1 MIITLNDNW
10 IFFKGTAAAESASG
24 EKVTLPHTWNAIDGQ
39 DGGSDY
45 FRGECTYTRALP
57 ALTLKEDEEAYLC
70 FYGVSQTAEVF
81 ISGELVTRHE
91 GGYSRFY
98 ADVTR
103 FFRTASP
110 LSPASLCANGAPLP
124 PSQREVSAK
133 QTEGVTSFEAPLRGA
148 GIPSAACCGGM
159 TEGVIAGVPQFPMAP
174 PRETVSAEQT
184 EGVSPVPAQLTV
196 RVSNAVS
203 DRVYPQAA
211 DFTFFGG
218 IYRSVGLLIVRRSH
232 FDLTAMGGGVKI
244 TPKEQNGAWSVE
256 LVPYVA
262 GGEHAEISWR
272 ILDGKTPV
280 ASLEAPSGD
289 AVSLSIPDPVLWQ
302 GVDDPHLYT
311 LEAVLLSPEG
321 KPLDTFTA
329 RFGLRTFSVDPERGF
344 FLNGKS
350 YPLRGVSRHQDREN
364 MGYAVTRREH
374 EEDIALIRELGA
386 NSVRLAHYQH
396 DDYFYSLC
404 DEAGLVVWAEVPY
417 ITMELKEGHENILSQ
432 FRELITQNYNH
443 TCIVCWGLSNEITLK
458 GVTDGI
464 IKTHAAL
471 KAIKEE
477 LDQTRPS
484 TMAHISMLPPDSPF
498 VETADICA
506 WNLYFG
512 WYEGNVSQYKPWLD
526 AFHAA
531 HPRLPVGLS
540 EYGADALVAYQSPK
554 PAVGD
559 YSESYQE
566 YYHEKL
572 LEQIEKMPYLWCTYV
587 WNMFDFAADAREEA
601 GDPGKNH
608 KGLVTY
614 DRKTRKDAFYV
625 YKARWS
631 REPFVRLAGSRY
643 VFRHEATTSI
653 RVYTNLPKVALYVDQ
668 KLFAVQEGRYFFS
681 FEVPISGRHLIEAR
695 AEGCSDTIEIEHVEK
710 PYEGYRC
717 QVKQGAVNWLDG
729 CSEEGFV
736 VTDRIG
742 DILAVPE
749 GKDFLN
755 AFFAYVIEKRRKKGA
770 PVREAEEGLIEG
782 MADYTVER
790 VMNMVGDLLS
800 EREQIHIVR
809 ALNRVKKP

>member
-10 IFFKGTAAAESASG
+10 IFFKDTAAPTANKAQAPAQALAQAG

-103 FFRTASP
+103 FFRT
-110 LSPASLCANGAPLP
+110 
-124 PSQREVSAK
+124 
-133 QTEGVTSFEAPLRGA
+133 
-148 GIPSAACCGGM
+148 GGFM
-159 TEGVIAGVPQFPMAP
+159 E
-174 PRETVSAEQT
+174 
-184 EGVSPVPAQLTV
+184 LTV

-218 IYRSVGLLIVRRSH
+218 IYRSVELLILDRSH
-232 FDLTAMGGGVKI
+232 FDFTAMGGGVRI
-244 TPKEQNGAWSVE
+244 TPKEHEGAWNVE
-256 LVPYVA
+256 LTPFVT
-262 GGEHAEISWR
+262 HAEDLLISWR
-272 ILDGKTPV
+272 ILDGRSPAANQTQAPAASANSSAQTPV
-280 ASLEAPSGD
+280 ASAQAP
-289 AVSLSIPDPVLWQ
+289 AAQTVNIAIPDPILWQ

-311 LEAVLLSPEG
+311 LEADLLSPEG
-321 KPLDTFTA
+321 KILDTFSA

-364 MGYAVTRREH
+364 MGYAITRREH

-404 DEAGLVVWAEVPY
+404 DEAGLIVWAEVPY
-417 ITMELKEGHENILSQ
+417 ITMELPDGHENILSQ

-477 LDQTRPS
+477 LDPYRPS

-614 DRKTRKDAFYV
+614 DRKIKKDAFYV

-631 REPFVRLAGSRY
+631 REPFVHLAGSRY
-643 VFRHEATTSI
+643 VYRHEATTSI

-668 KLFAVQEGRYFFS
+668 KLFAEQEGRYLFS

-695 AEGCSDTIEIEHVEK
+695 AEGCSDTIAIEHVEK

-717 QVKQGAVNWLDG
+717 KVKQGAVNWLDG

-736 VTDRIG
+736 VTDRVG

-749 GKDFLN
+749 GR
-755 AFFAYVIEKRRKKGA
+755 AFIEQLLSYVIEKRRAKGA
-770 PVREAEEGLIEG
+770 PVRELSEELIEG
-782 MADYTVER
+782 MTDHSVER
-790 VMNMVGDLLS
+790 IFNMAGDLLS

>member
-1 MIITLNDNW
+1 MQAEKSKHIEKVYPMIITLNDNW
-10 IFFKGTAAAESASG
+10 TFFKDTAAPAANKAQSPAQVSAQTG

-45 FRGECTYTRALP
+45 FRGECTYTRPLP
-57 ALTLKEDEEAYLC
+57 ALTLKEDEEAHLC

-103 FFRTASP
+103 FFRM
-110 LSPASLCANGAPLP
+110 
-124 PSQREVSAK
+124 
-133 QTEGVTSFEAPLRGA
+133 
-148 GIPSAACCGGM
+148 GGSM
-159 TEGVIAGVPQFPMAP
+159 E
-174 PRETVSAEQT
+174 
-184 EGVSPVPAQLTV
+184 LTV

-218 IYRSVGLLIVRRSH
+218 IYRSVGLLILDRAH
-232 FDLTAMGGGVKI
+232 FDFTAMGGGVKI
-244 TPKEQNGAWSVE
+244 TPKEQNGAWNVE
-256 LVPYVA
+256 LVPYVV

-272 ILDGKTPV
+272 ILDGAKEIAGKESPAAQTV
-280 ASLEAPSGD
+280 NIA
-289 AVSLSIPDPVLWQ
+289 IPDPILWQ

-311 LEAVLLSPEG
+311 LEADLLSPEG
-321 KPLDTFTA
+321 KILDTFSA
-329 RFGLRTFSVDPERGF
+329 RFGLRTFSIDPERGF

-364 MGYAVTRREH
+364 MGYAITRREH

-417 ITMELKEGHENILSQ
+417 ITMELPDGHENILSQ

-464 IKTHAAL
+464 IQTHAAL
-471 KAIKEE
+471 KALKEE
-477 LDQTRPS
+477 LDPYRPS

-526 AFHAA
+526 AFHAS

-614 DRKTRKDAFYV
+614 DRKIKKDAFYV

-631 REPFVRLAGSRY
+631 REPFVHLAGSRY
-643 VFRHEATTSI
+643 VYRHEATTSI
-653 RVYTNLPKVALYVDQ
+653 RVYTNLPKVSLYVDQ
-668 KLFAVQEGRYFFS
+668 KLFAE
-681 FEVPISGRHLIEAR
+681 
-695 AEGCSDTIEIEHVEK
+695 
-710 PYEGYRC
+710 
-717 QVKQGAVNWLDG
+717 
-729 CSEEGFV
+729 
-736 VTDRIG
+736 
-742 DILAVPE
+742 
-749 GKDFLN
+749 
-755 AFFAYVIEKRRKKGA
+755 
-770 PVREAEEGLIEG
+770 
-782 MADYTVER
+782 
-790 VMNMVGDLLS
+790 
-800 EREQIHIVR
+800 
-809 ALNRVKKP
+809 

>member
-10 IFFKGTAAAESASG
+10 IFFKDTAAPTANKAQAPAQASAQAG

-45 FRGECTYTRALP
+45 FRGECTYARLLP

-103 FFRTASP
+103 FFRM
-110 LSPASLCANGAPLP
+110 
-124 PSQREVSAK
+124 
-133 QTEGVTSFEAPLRGA
+133 
-148 GIPSAACCGGM
+148 GGSM
-159 TEGVIAGVPQFPMAP
+159 E
-174 PRETVSAEQT
+174 
-184 EGVSPVPAQLTV
+184 LTV

-218 IYRSVGLLIVRRSH
+218 IYRNVELLIVNRSH

-244 TPKEQNGAWSVE
+244 IPKEQNGAWNVE
-256 LVPYVA
+256 LVPYVV
-262 GGEHAEISWR
+262 GGEHAEISWC
-272 ILDGKTPV
+272 IFDGNSPAADQTQAPV
-280 ASLEAPSGD
+280 ASAQAP
-289 AVSLSIPDPVLWQ
+289 AFQTVNIAIPDPVLWQ
-302 GVDDPHLYT
+302 GVDDPHLYI

-321 KPLDTFTA
+321 KTLDAFTA
-329 RFGLRTFSVDPERGF
+329 RFGLRTFHIDPERGF

-364 MGYAVTRREH
+364 MGYAITRREH
-374 EEDIALIRELGA
+374 EEDLALIRELGA

-464 IKTHAAL
+464 IQTHAAL

-477 LDQTRPS
+477 LDPYRPS
-484 TMAHISMLPPDSPF
+484 TMAHISMLSPDSPF
-498 VETADICA
+498 VETADVCA

-526 AFHAA
+526 KFHAS
-531 HPRLPVGLS
+531 HPDLPVGLS
-540 EYGADALVAYQSPK
+540 EYGADALVAYQSPQ

-559 YSESYQE
+559 VTESYQE
-566 YYHEKL
+566 YYHEKV
-572 LEQIEKMPYLWCTYV
+572 LEQIEEMPYLWCSYV
-587 WNMFDFAADAREEA
+587 WNMFDFAADAREEG

-614 DRKTRKDAFYV
+614 DRKTKKDAFYV
-625 YKARWS
+625 YRARWS
-631 REPFVRLAGSRY
+631 REPFVHLAGRRY
-643 VFRHEATTSI
+643 VYRHEAVTSI
-653 RVYTNLPKVALYVDQ
+653 RVYTNLPKVSLYVDGR
-668 KLFAVQEGRYFFS
+668 LFAEQEGRYLFS
-681 FEVPISGRHLIEAR
+681 FDVPISGKHTIKAC

-710 PYEGYRC
+710 AYEGYRC

-749 GKDFLN
+749 GKEFLN

-790 VMNMVGDLLS
+790 VMNMVGDLLT

>member
-1 MIITLNDNW
+1 MIISLNDNW
-10 IFFKGTAAAESASG
+10 IFFKDTAAPTANKAQAPAQASAQAG

-45 FRGECTYTRALP
+45 FRGECTYTRPLP
-57 ALTLKEDEEAYLC
+57 ALTLKEDEEAHLC

-81 ISGELVTRHE
+81 VNGELVTRHE

-103 FFRTASP
+103 FFRT
-110 LSPASLCANGAPLP
+110 
-124 PSQREVSAK
+124 
-133 QTEGVTSFEAPLRGA
+133 
-148 GIPSAACCGGM
+148 GGFM
-159 TEGVIAGVPQFPMAP
+159 E
-174 PRETVSAEQT
+174 
-184 EGVSPVPAQLTV
+184 LTV

-218 IYRSVGLLIVRRSH
+218 IYRSVELLILDRSH
-232 FDLTAMGGGVKI
+232 FDFTAMGGGVKI

-256 LVPYVA
+256 LVPYVV

-272 ILDGKTPV
+272 ILDGAKEIAGKESPAAQTV
-280 ASLEAPSGD
+280 NIA
-289 AVSLSIPDPVLWQ
+289 IPDPILWQ

-311 LEAVLLSPEG
+311 LEADLLSPEG
-321 KPLDTFTA
+321 KILDTFSA
-329 RFGLRTFSVDPERGF
+329 RFGLRTFHIDPEQGF

-404 DEAGLVVWAEVPY
+404 DEAGLIVWAEVPY
-417 ITMELKEGHENILSQ
+417 ITMELPDGHENILSQ

-464 IKTHAAL
+464 IQTHAAL

-498 VETADICA
+498 VETADVCA

-614 DRKTRKDAFYV
+614 DRKIKKDAFYV

-631 REPFVRLAGSRY
+631 RQPFVHLAGSRY
-643 VFRHEATTSI
+643 VYRHEATTSI
-653 RVYTNLPKVALYVDQ
+653 RVYTNLPKVSLYVDQ
-668 KLFAVQEGRYFFS
+668 KLFAEQEGRYLFS

-695 AEGCSDTIEIEHVEK
+695 AEGCSDTIAIEHVEK

-717 QVKQGAVNWLDG
+717 KVKQGAVNWLDG

-736 VTDRIG
+736 VTDRVG

-749 GKDFLN
+749 GR
-755 AFFAYVIEKRRKKGA
+755 AFIEQLLSYVIEKRRAKGA
-770 PVREAEEGLIEG
+770 PVRELSEELIEG
-782 MADYTVER
+782 MTDHSVER
-790 VMNMVGDLLS
+790 IFNMAGDLLS

>member
-10 IFFKGTAAAESASG
+10 TFFKDTAAPTANKAQAPAQVSAQTG

-45 FRGECTYTRALP
+45 FRGECTYTRPLP

-103 FFRTASP
+103 FFRM
-110 LSPASLCANGAPLP
+110 
-124 PSQREVSAK
+124 
-133 QTEGVTSFEAPLRGA
+133 
-148 GIPSAACCGGM
+148 GGSM
-159 TEGVIAGVPQFPMAP
+159 E
-174 PRETVSAEQT
+174 
-184 EGVSPVPAQLTV
+184 LTV

-218 IYRSVGLLIVRRSH
+218 IYRSVGLLILDRAH
-232 FDLTAMGGGVKI
+232 FDFTAMGGGVKI

-256 LVPYVA
+256 LVPYVV

-272 ILDGKTPV
+272 ILDGAKEIAGKESP
-280 ASLEAPSGD
+280 
-289 AVSLSIPDPVLWQ
+289 AVQTVNIAIPDPILWQ

-321 KPLDTFTA
+321 KPLDTFSA
-329 RFGLRTFSVDPERGF
+329 RFGLRTFSIDPERGF

-364 MGYAVTRREH
+364 MGYAITRREH

-417 ITMELKEGHENILSQ
+417 ITMELPDGHENILSQ

-464 IKTHAAL
+464 IQTHAAL

-477 LDQTRPS
+477 LDPYRPS

-498 VETADICA
+498 VETAGYLRMEPLLRLVRRERLSVQALARRIPTPRIPA
-506 WNLYFG
+506 FPSAFRSTAQTPSSPISRLSPPSAIIRRAIRNIITRNFWNRSRRCHTFG
-512 WYEGNVSQYKPWLD
+512 ALTSGTCSTSPPTRARRRAIRARTTRACNLRPQDKEGRLLRLQGALEQ
-526 AFHAA
+526 AA
-531 HPRLPVGLS
+531 LRPPCRQPLRLSPRSDDEHPRLHQPS
-540 EYGADALVAYQSPK
+540 QSRALCRPK
-554 PAVGD
+554 IVRRAGGEI
-559 YSESYQE
+559 S
-566 YYHEKL
+566 L
-572 LEQIEKMPYLWCTYV
+572 LLRSAHFGQAS
-587 WNMFDFAADAREEA
+587 DRSAR
-601 GDPGKNH
+601 GR
-608 KGLVTY
+608 LLRY
-614 DRKTRKDAFYV
+614 DRD
-625 YKARWS
+625 
-631 REPFVRLAGSRY
+631 
-643 VFRHEATTSI
+643 
-653 RVYTNLPKVALYVDQ
+653 
-668 KLFAVQEGRYFFS
+668 
-681 FEVPISGRHLIEAR
+681 R
-695 AEGCSDTIEIEHVEK
+695 A
-710 PYEGYRC
+710 
-717 QVKQGAVNWLDG
+717 
-729 CSEEGFV
+729 
-736 VTDRIG
+736 
-742 DILAVPE
+742 
-749 GKDFLN
+749 
-755 AFFAYVIEKRRKKGA
+755 RRK
-770 PVREAEEGLIEG
+770 
-782 MADYTVER
+782 TV
-790 VMNMVGDLLS
+790 
-800 EREQIHIVR
+800 
-809 ALNRVKKP
+809 

>member
-1 MIITLNDNW
+1 MIISLNDNW
-10 IFFKGTAAAESASG
+10 TFFKDTATLAATKPQSPAQTSAQAG

-45 FRGECTYTRALP
+45 FRGECTYTRPLP

-103 FFRTASP
+103 FFRM
-110 LSPASLCANGAPLP
+110 
-124 PSQREVSAK
+124 
-133 QTEGVTSFEAPLRGA
+133 
-148 GIPSAACCGGM
+148 GGSM
-159 TEGVIAGVPQFPMAP
+159 E
-174 PRETVSAEQT
+174 
-184 EGVSPVPAQLTV
+184 LTV

-218 IYRSVGLLIVRRSH
+218 IYRNVELLIVNRSH
-232 FDLTAMGGGVKI
+232 FDLTAMGGGVRI
-244 TPKEQNGAWSVE
+244 TPKEHGGAWSVE
-256 LVPYVA
+256 LVPYVV

-272 ILDGKTPV
+272 IFDGNSPAADQTQAPV
-280 ASLEAPSGD
+280 ASAQAP
-289 AVSLSIPDPVLWQ
+289 AFQTVNIAIPDPVLWQ

-311 LEAVLLSPEG
+311 LEADLLSPEG
-321 KPLDTFTA
+321 KILDTFSA
-329 RFGLRTFSVDPERGF
+329 RFGLRTFSIDPERGF

-364 MGYAVTRREH
+364 MGYAITRREH

-404 DEAGLVVWAEVPY
+404 DEAGLIVWAEVPY

-464 IKTHAAL
+464 IQTHAAL
-471 KAIKEE
+471 KALKEE
-477 LDQTRPS
+477 LDPYRPS
-484 TMAHISMLPPDSPF
+484 TMAHISMLSPDSPF

-614 DRKTRKDAFYV
+614 DRKIKKDAFYV

-631 REPFVRLAGSRY
+631 REPFVHLAGSRY
-643 VFRHEATTSI
+643 VYRHEATTSI
-653 RVYTNLPKVALYVDQ
+653 RVYTNLFKVALYVDQ
-668 KLFAVQEGRYFFS
+668 KLFAEQEGRYLFS

-695 AEGCSDTIEIEHVEK
+695 AEGCSDTIAIEHVEK

-717 QVKQGAVNWLDG
+717 KVKQGAVNWLDG

-736 VTDRIG
+736 VTDRVG

-749 GKDFLN
+749 GR
-755 AFFAYVIEKRRKKGA
+755 AFIEQLLSYVIEKRRAKGA
-770 PVREAEEGLIEG
+770 PVRELSEELIEG
-782 MADYTVER
+782 MTDHSVER
-790 VMNMVGDLLS
+790 IFNMAGDLLS

>member
-10 IFFKGTAAAESASG
+10 TFFKGTAPAESASG

-45 FRGECTYTRALP
+45 FRGECTYTRPLP
-57 ALTLKEDEEAYLC
+57 ALT
-70 FYGVSQTAEVF
+70 YGVSQTAEVF

-124 PSQREVSAK
+124 PSLREVSA
-133 QTEGVTSFEAPLRGA
+133 Q
-148 GIPSAACCGGM
+148 
-159 TEGVIAGVPQFPMAP
+159 
-174 PRETVSAEQT
+174 QT

-218 IYRSVGLLIVRRSH
+218 IYRSVELLILDRSH

-244 TPKEQNGAWSVE
+244 TPEEQNGAWSIE
-256 LVPYVA
+256 LTPFVT
-262 GGEHAEISWR
+262 HAEDLLISWR

-280 ASLEAPSGD
+280 ASAGAPASQTVNI
-289 AVSLSIPDPVLWQ
+289 AIPDPVLWQ

-329 RFGLRTFSVDPERGF
+329 RFGLRTFSIDPERGF

-417 ITMELKEGHENILSQ
+417 ITMELPDGHENILSQ

-471 KAIKEE
+471 KAVKEE
-477 LDQTRPS
+477 LDRTRPS

-631 REPFVRLAGSRY
+631 REPFVHLAGSRY

-668 KLFAVQEGRYFFS
+668 KLFEEQEGRYLFS

-695 AEGCSDTIEIEHVEK
+695 AEGCSDTITVEHVEK

-736 VTDRIG
+736 VTDRVG
-742 DILAVPE
+742 DLLAVPE
-749 GKDFLN
+749 GR
-755 AFFAYVIEKRRKKGA
+755 AFIEQLLSYVIEKRRAKGA
-770 PVREAEEGLIEG
+770 PVRELSEELIEG
-782 MADYTVER
+782 MTDHSVER
-790 VMNMVGDLLS
+790 IFNMAGDLLT

>member
-10 IFFKGTAAAESASG
+10 TFFKDTAAPAANKAQSPAQVSAQTG

-57 ALTLKEDEEAYLC
+57 ALTLKEDEKAYLC

-81 ISGELVTRHE
+81 INGELVTRHE

-103 FFRTASP
+103 FFRM
-110 LSPASLCANGAPLP
+110 
-124 PSQREVSAK
+124 
-133 QTEGVTSFEAPLRGA
+133 
-148 GIPSAACCGGM
+148 GGSM
-159 TEGVIAGVPQFPMAP
+159 E
-174 PRETVSAEQT
+174 
-184 EGVSPVPAQLTV
+184 LTV

-218 IYRSVGLLIVRRSH
+218 IYRSVELLILDRAH
-232 FDLTAMGGGVKI
+232 FDFTAMGGGVRI
-244 TPKEQNGAWSVE
+244 TPKEHEGAWNVE
-256 LVPYVA
+256 LTPFVT
-262 GGEHAEISWR
+262 HAEDLLISWR
-272 ILDGKTPV
+272 ILDGAKEIAGKESPAAQTV
-280 ASLEAPSGD
+280 NIA
-289 AVSLSIPDPVLWQ
+289 IPDPILWQ

-311 LEAVLLSPEG
+311 LEADLLSPEG
-321 KPLDTFTA
+321 KLLDTFSA
-329 RFGLRTFSVDPERGF
+329 RFGLRTFHIDPERGF

-364 MGYAVTRREH
+364 MGYAITRREH
-374 EEDIALIRELGA
+374 EEDLALIRELGA

-404 DEAGLVVWAEVPY
+404 DEAGIIVWAEVPY
-417 ITMELKEGHENILSQ
+417 ITMELPDGHENILSQ

-464 IKTHAAL
+464 IQTHAAL

-512 WYEGNVSQYKPWLD
+512 WYEGSFSQYKPWLD
-526 AFHAA
+526 AFHAS

-614 DRKTRKDAFYV
+614 DRKIKKDAFYV

-631 REPFVRLAGSRY
+631 REPFVHLAGSRY
-643 VFRHEATTSI
+643 VYRHEATTSI
-653 RVYTNLPKVALYVDQ
+653 RVYTNLPKVSLYVDQ
-668 KLFAVQEGRYFFS
+668 KLFAEQEGRYLFS

-695 AEGCSDTIEIEHVEK
+695 AEGCSDTIAIEHVEK

-717 QVKQGAVNWLDG
+717 KVKQGAVNWLDG

-736 VTDRIG
+736 VTDRVG

-749 GKDFLN
+749 GR
-755 AFFAYVIEKRRKKGA
+755 AFIEQLLSYVIEKRRAKGA
-770 PVREAEEGLIEG
+770 PVRELSEELIEG
-782 MADYTVER
+782 MTDHSVER
-790 VMNMVGDLLS
+790 IFNMAGDLLS